1 MRNYTAILYKLHRG
15 AQVWSRISRRD
26 LWTARGTYSLLSHR
40 GLAVAYRP
48 LTRTV
53 AAGGARNGY
62 CGHD

>member
-1 MRNYTAILYKLHRG
+1 MRNYTQLY
-15 AQVWSRISRRD
+15 RISC
-26 LWTARGTYSLLSHR
+26 TAVPKFGRAFLGAISGPRGTYSLLSHR

-53 AAGGARNGY
+53 AAGGAWNGY